1 MTASPFRLR
10 PHLLSALAG
19 TLLLAGSAIAL
30 PQDAPPADT
39 KPATP
44 PAAPAAAPAADLP
57 AAKDLIDKHIAA
69 LGGKDAIAEIVS
81 SRYKGALDT
90 PMGKMDLE
98 IATKKGG
105 KILFKQG
112 LGGMGA
118 QEFGCDGTVG
128 WATSPMSPE
137 PQLLTD
143 EMVAEA
149 AEGADLQS
157 MVRNVAD
164 RFKDFTV
171 VGRETFQ
178 GADAFKVK
186 MSHESGQAMNGFF
199 DATTGLLRGL
209 QIEADTP
216 QGPMVQTM
224 VFSDW
229 EKIGPVQVFKTMNI
243 EQMGMTM
250 TMRFTD
256 FEFNAVDD
264 SVFKAPDKVLELKK
278 AKDAAATEKPAE
290 APAAAPPAKQ

>member
-1 MTASPFRLR
+1 MTVSQFRSR
-10 PHLLSALAG
+10 PHLFSALAG
-19 TLLLAGSAIAL
+19 TLLLAGAAIAS
-30 PQDAPPADT
+30 PQDAPPAAAEPT
-39 KPATP
+39 TPPA
-44 PAAPAAAPAADLP
+44 PAAPAPDLP

-69 LGGKDAIAEIVS
+69 LGGKDAIAQIVS
-81 SRYKGALDT
+81 ARYKGALDT

-98 IATKKGG
+98 IVTKRGG
-105 KILFKQG
+105 KILFRQG
-112 LGGMGA
+112 LGDMGT
-118 QEFGCDGTVG
+118 QEFGCDGSVG

-157 MVRNVAD
+157 MVRNVGD

-171 VGRETFQ
+171 VGREAFQ

-186 MSHESGQAMNGFF
+186 MAHQSGQAMNGFF

-216 QGPMVQTM
+216 QGPMLQTM

-229 EKIGPVQVFKTMNI
+229 EKVGPVQVFKTMSI

-264 SVFKAPDKVLELKK
+264 SVFKAPDKVLNLKK
-278 AKDAAATEKPAE
+278 AKDAAA
-290 APAAAPPAKQ
+290 PAAAPNTPADAPPATR